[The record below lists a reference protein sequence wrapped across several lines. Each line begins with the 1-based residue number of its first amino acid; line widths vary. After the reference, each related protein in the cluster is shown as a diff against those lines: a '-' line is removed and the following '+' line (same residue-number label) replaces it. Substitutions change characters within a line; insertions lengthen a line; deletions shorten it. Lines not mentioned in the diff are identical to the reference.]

1 MEEQEQKELI
11 SVDDAQRAAERFI
24 LGRSPK
30 AKVNF
35 SKAMLKQIGTEP
47 VYEVEGDFTAGG
59 GLFSSGSKKLINIK
73 IQVHAYTAKIIG
85 YEM

>member
-11 SVDDAQRAAERFI
+11 GVEDAQRAAERFI
-24 LGRSPK
+24 LGRHSK
-30 AKVNF
+30 AKVYF
-35 SKAMLKQIGTEP
+35 SKAMLKAFVTEP

-59 GLFSSGSKKLINIK
+59 GILSPKTKKLFK
-73 IQVHAYTAKIIG
+73 IQVHAYTTKIVG